1 LLTGEKMAIPNEKLV
16 AARLQKRWSIA
27 VASEKAGVSINT
39 FNRWERGLQIPQLGT
54 LDQVCNAFGLSP
66 DELGFEQVI
75 SDRRRKKPQ
84 LTEVPVRCTPIPQ
97 PMQMASQQPI
107 LTDCS
112 YSAVAIQPQTHTLH
126 ACIEQARR
134 SFGSMDLTRH
144 KHEYEEGFSRRRA
157 IATLI
162 GTPAA
167 ILGIAPG
174 MNLVQ
179 FHPEEVL
186 ELCNNNIPLAWKMYF
201 DGGLAEA
208 DLHLHSYLPQ
218 LTSLTQQVSPYQKRA
233 AALAS
238 QGNQLASLIALQ
250 HQNFGI
256 AHQRAQDAFTYG
268 ALAEDHNLQTASL
281 IRQAQVFLYLKRPV
295 SRLQAYE
302 RALAYL
308 PHTSPLLQARVY
320 IGLTETYGHLGDNR
334 QAAHYQDLA
343 LTVFPDQF
351 TADPNFYYTHFNH
364 WSIAALEGMMYLHL
378 EQPEQSWV
386 VFSRMENLVPLT
398 PVPNRVELTVRQAK
412 TASAMNNRDLACTYV
427 EAAATLALAANN
439 QLRFDEAYTVYRDIQ
454 SKWGSDQQVKEL
466 ADLFY

>member
-1 LLTGEKMAIPNEKLV
+1 MAIPNEKLA

-39 FNRWERGLQIPQLGT
+39 FNRWERGLQVPQLGT
-54 LDQVCNAFGLSP
+54 LDQVCKAFDLSP
-66 DELGFEQVI
+66 EELGFEQAI
-75 SDRRRKKPQ
+75 NDRRRTKSQNTGIPAH
-84 LTEVPVRCTPIPQ
+84 CSPIP
-97 PMQMASQQPI
+97 SQLEQIAFQQLP
-107 LTDCS
+107 TADS
-112 YSAVAIQPQTHTLH
+112 SPAITVQQQTHALH

-134 SFGSMDLTRH
+134 SLESMDLTRH

-162 GTPAA
+162 GTPVA
-167 ILGIAPG
+167 IMGMAPR

-186 ELCNNNIPLAWKMYF
+186 ELCSSNIPLAWKMYF

-218 LTSLTQQVSPYQKRA
+218 LTNLTQQMSPYQKRA
-233 AALAS
+233 TALAS

-268 ALAEDHNLQTASL
+268 ALAEDPNLQTASL

-295 SRLQAYE
+295 SRLQTYE

-308 PHTSPLLQARVY
+308 PHTSPLLQACLYRSDRNIRAPGRQSAGRSLPGSGTYFLSNAVY
-320 IGLTETYGHLGDNR
+320 SRSKLLLYIL
-334 QAAHYQDLA
+334 
-343 LTVFPDQF
+343 
-351 TADPNFYYTHFNH
+351 
-364 WSIAALEGMMYLHL
+364 
-378 EQPEQSWV
+378 QS
-386 VFSRMENLVPLT
+386 LVYCCIRRYDVLT
-398 PVPNRVELTVRQAK
+398 P
-412 TASAMNNRDLACTYV
+412 
-427 EAAATLALAANN
+427 
-439 QLRFDEAYTVYRDIQ
+439 
-454 SKWGSDQQVKEL
+454 
-466 ADLFY
+466 

>member
-1 LLTGEKMAIPNEKLV
+1 MTIPNEKLA

-54 LDQVCNAFGLSP
+54 LDQVCKAFDLSP
-66 DELGFEQVI
+66 EELGFEQVI

-84 LTEVPVRCTPIPQ
+84 DNGTPTHCTPILQ
-97 PMQMASQQPI
+97 SEQIASQLPI
-107 LTDCS
+107 TIDS
-112 YSAVAIQPQTHTLH
+112 NDAVIAIQQQHDVLHT
-126 ACIEQARR
+126 CIEQARR
-134 SFGSMDLTRH
+134 SLGSMDLTRH

-167 ILGIAPG
+167 IIGMAPG

-179 FHPEEVL
+179 FRPEEVL
-186 ELCNNNIPLAWKMYF
+186 ELCSSNIPLSWKTYF
-201 DGGLAEA
+201 EGGLAEA
-208 DLHLHSYLPQ
+208 DLHLHSYLSQ
-218 LTSLTQQVSPYQKRA
+218 LTNLAQQVSPYQKRA

-238 QGNQLASLIALQ
+238 QGHQLASLIALQ
-250 HQNFGI
+250 YQNFGI
-256 AHQRAQDAFTYG
+256 AHQHAQDAFTYG
-268 ALAEDHNLQTASL
+268 ALAENPNLQAASL

-295 SRLQAYE
+295 NRLQAYE

-320 IGLTETYGHLGDNR
+320 IGLAETYGHLGDKR
-334 QAAHYQDLA
+334 QATHYQHLA
-343 LTVFPDQF
+343 LTAFPAQF

-378 EQPEQSWV
+378 EQPEKSWD
-386 VFSRMENLVPLT
+386 VFTRMENLLPLT
-398 PVPNRVELTVRQAK
+398 AVPNRVELTVRQAR
-412 TASAMNNRDLACTYV
+412 TASVMNDRDLACSYV
-427 EAAATLALAANN
+427 EAAVTLALAANN
-439 QLRFDEAYTVYRDIQ
+439 QLRFDESYTVYRDMQ
-454 SKWGSDQQVKEL
+454 LKWGGNQQVKVL
-466 ADLFY
+466 ADLFH

>member
-1 LLTGEKMAIPNEKLV
+1 LLTGEKMAISNEKLA

-39 FNRWERGLQIPQLGT
+39 FNRWERGLQVPQLGT
-54 LDQVCNAFGLSP
+54 LDQVCKAFDLSP
-66 DELGFEQVI
+66 EELGFEQVI
-75 SDRRRKKPQ
+75 NDRRRTKSQHTGVSTHCP
-84 LTEVPVRCTPIPQ
+84 PIARLEQIAP
-97 PMQMASQQPI
+97 QQP
-107 LTDCS
+107 DVADS
-112 YSAVAIQPQTHTLH
+112 SSAVAAQQPHMLH
-126 ACIEQARR
+126 ACMEQARR
-134 SFGSMDLTRH
+134 SLGSMDLRH

-162 GTPAA
+162 GAPAVL
-167 ILGIAPG
+167 IGMAPG

-179 FHPEEVL
+179 VHPQEVL
-186 ELCNNNIPLAWKMYF
+186 ELCHSNIPLSWKMYF
-201 DGGLAEA
+201 EGGLAEA

-218 LTSLTQQVSPYQKRA
+218 LTNLIQQISPYQKQA

-250 HQNFGI
+250 YQNFGI

-268 ALAEDHNLQTASL
+268 ALAEDPNLQAASL

-308 PHTSPLLQARVY
+308 PHTSPLLQARAY
-320 IGLTETYGHLGDNR
+320 IGLSETYGHLGNSR

-343 LTVFPDQF
+343 LTIFPTQF

-364 WSIAALEGMMYLHL
+364 WSIAALEGLMYLHFD
-378 EQPEQSWV
+378 QPLNSWD
-386 VFSRMENLVPLT
+386 VFTRVENLVPMA
-398 PVPNRVELTVRQAK
+398 PVPNRVELTVRQAR
-412 TASAMNNRDLACTYV
+412 TATTMNDRDLACTYV
-427 EAAATLALAANN
+427 EAAVTLALAANN
-439 QLRFDEAYTVYRDIQ
+439 QLRFDEAYNVYKDMQ
-454 SKWGSDQQVKEL
+454 LKWGDDQQVKML
-466 ADLFY
+466 ANLFH

>member
-1 LLTGEKMAIPNEKLV
+1 MAIPNEKLA

-54 LDQVCNAFGLSP
+54 LDQVCKAFDLSP
-66 DELGFEQVI
+66 EELGFEQAI
-75 SDRRRKKPQ
+75 NDRRRAKSQISGVSTHHQSILQSEP
-84 LTEVPVRCTPIPQ
+84 LTL
-97 PMQMASQQPI
+97 QQ
-107 LTDCS
+107 
-112 YSAVAIQPQTHTLH
+112 SATADSSSTIAFQQQTNTLQ
-126 ACIEQARR
+126 ACMEQARR
-134 SFGSMDLTRH
+134 SLGSMDLTRH
-144 KHEYEEGFSRRRA
+144 KHEHEEGFSRRRA

-162 GTPAA
+162 GAPAA
-167 ILGIAPG
+167 IIGMAPG

-186 ELCNNNIPLAWKMYF
+186 ELCSSNIPLAWKMYF

-218 LTSLTQQVSPYQKRA
+218 LTNLTRQISPYQKRA

-268 ALAEDHNLQTASL
+268 ALAEDPNLQTASL

-308 PHTSPLLQARVY
+308 PHTSPLLQSRVY
-320 IGLTETYGHLGDNR
+320 IGLTETYGHLGDSR
-334 QAAHYQDLA
+334 QAAYYQDQALA
-343 LTVFPDQF
+343 SFPAQF

-364 WSIAALEGMMYLHL
+364 WSVAVLEGMMYLHL
-378 EQPEQSWV
+378 DKPASSWD
-386 VFSRMENLVPLT
+386 VFSRMEHLVPQAA
-398 PVPNRVELTVRQAK
+398 VPNRVELTVRQAR
-412 TASAMNNRDLACTYV
+412 TASAMNDRDLACTYV
-427 EAAATLALAANN
+427 EAAVKLALTANN
-439 QLRFDEAYTVYRDIQ
+439 QLRFDEAYSVYRDMQ
-454 SKWGSDQQVKEL
+454 VKWGNDQHIKVL

>member
-1 LLTGEKMAIPNEKLV
+1 MLTGEKMVIPNEKLA

-54 LDQVCNAFGLSP
+54 LDQVCQAFGLSP

-84 LTEVPVRCTPIPQ
+84 LTDVPVHCTPISQ
-97 PMQMASQQPI
+97 PRQIASQQPI
-107 LTDCS
+107 MTDS
-112 YSAVAIQPQTHTLH
+112 SNSATAIQPQTHTLH
-126 ACIEQARR
+126 PCIEQARR
-134 SFGSMDLTRH
+134 SLGSMDLTRH

-157 IATLI
+157 IAALI

-167 ILGIAPG
+167 IIGIAPG

-186 ELCNNNIPLAWKMYF
+186 ELCSSNIPLAWKMYF
-201 DGGLAEA
+201 DGGLADAE
-208 DLHLHSYLPQ
+208 LHLHSYLPQ
-218 LTSLTQQVSPYQKRA
+218 LTNLTQQVSPYQKRA

-238 QGNQLASLIALQ
+238 QGHQLASLIALQ

-268 ALAEDHNLQTASL
+268 ALAEGPNLQTASL
-281 IRQAQVFLYLKRPV
+281 IRLAQVFFYLKRPL

-320 IGLTETYGHLGDNR
+320 IGLTETYGHLGDSR

-343 LTVFPDQF
+343 FTVFPAQF
-351 TADPNFYYTHFNH
+351 TADPNFYYTHFDH
-364 WSIAALEGMMYLHL
+364 WSMAGMEGMMYLHL
-378 EQPEQSWV
+378 EQPEQSWA
-386 VFSRMENLVPLT
+386 VFTRIENLVPLA
-398 PVPNRVELTVRQAK
+398 PVPNRVELTVRQAR
-412 TASAMNNRDLACTYV
+412 TATAMNDRDLACTYV
-427 EAAATLALAANN
+427 EAAVTLALAANN
-439 QLRFDEAYTVYRDIQ
+439 QLRFDEAYTVYGDMQI
-454 SKWGSDQQVKEL
+454 KWGGDQQVKVL